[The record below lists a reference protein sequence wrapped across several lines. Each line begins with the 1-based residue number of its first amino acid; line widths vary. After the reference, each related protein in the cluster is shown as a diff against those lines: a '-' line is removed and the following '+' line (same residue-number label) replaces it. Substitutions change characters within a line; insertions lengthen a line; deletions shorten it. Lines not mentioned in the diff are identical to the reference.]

1 MLITRRDLVASFA
14 VFAEWLASA
23 GTAAAQAPS
32 GRAAAAA
39 PPPIKFDLPDVDL
52 NGWEV
57 TISHVPYPPGR
68 VGSVHHHAG
77 FVLAYVLEGAIVT
90 QVSGQGPEKTYR
102 PGEMFYEPPGSTHMV
117 SRNASATEPAELL
130 AMIFAPKGA
139 TLTTQGPA

>member
-1 MLITRRDLVASFA
+1 MTITRREALSSIALFSGLVA
-14 VFAEWLASA
+14 ASRPA
-23 GTAAAQAPS
+23 GAQAPP
-32 GRAAAAA
+32 A
-39 PPPIKFDLPDVDL
+39 PIKFDLPAVNLD
-52 NGWEV
+52 GWEV

-68 VGSVHHHAG
+68 VGTVHHHAG
-77 FVLAYVLEGAIVT
+77 FVLAYVLQGAIVT

-102 PGEMFYEPPGSTHMV
+102 PGEMFFEPPGSTHLA